1 MEFEELFTQL
11 LIDLQAVFRKNNKNT
26 SLSLSQVIVLSSI
39 PVDGIIMGDLAL
51 RIGVDNSTLT
61 RLIGVLKNKGLVKKI
76 SNNEDK
82 RSKLI
87 NLTDLGENSIKI
99 IETSTSRITE
109 KTLKS
114 LSHSDKALLK
124 ESLNKLHWDLTKY
137 KLSDN

>member
-76 SNNEDK
+76 SYNEDK

>member
-11 LIDLQAVFRKNNKNT
+11 LIDLQSVYRKNNKNT

-39 PVDGIIMGDLAL
+39 PVNGIIMGDLAL

-99 IETSTSRITE
+99 IETNTSRFTE

>member
-99 IETSTSRITE
+99 IETSTSLFTE

-114 LSHSDKALLK
+114 LSHLDKALLK

>member
-11 LIDLQAVFRKNNKNT
+11 LIDLQSVYRKNNKNT

-39 PVDGIIMGDLAL
+39 PVNGIIMGDLAL

-99 IETSTSRITE
+99 IETNTSRFTE

-137 KLSDN
+137 KLADN

>member
-99 IETSTSRITE
+99 IETRTSRFTE

-137 KLSDN
+137 KLADN

>member
-76 SNNEDK
+76 SNNE
-82 RSKLI
+82 
-87 NLTDLGENSIKI
+87 
-99 IETSTSRITE
+99 
-109 KTLKS
+109 
-114 LSHSDKALLK
+114 
-124 ESLNKLHWDLTKY
+124 
-137 KLSDN
+137 

>member
-11 LIDLQAVFRKNNKNT
+11 LIDLQAIFRKNNKNT

-99 IETSTSRITE
+99 IETSTSRFTE

-137 KLSDN
+137 KLADN

>member
-99 IETSTSRITE
+99 IETSTSLFTE

-114 LSHSDKALLK
+114 LSHLDKALLK

-137 KLSDN
+137 KLTDN

>member
-11 LIDLQAVFRKNNKNT
+11 LIDLQAVYRKNNKNT
-26 SLSLSQVIVLSSI
+26 SISLSQVIVLSSI
-39 PVDGIIMGDLAL
+39 PVNGIIMGDLAL

-87 NLTDLGENSIKI
+87 NLTHLGENSIKI
-99 IETSTSRITE
+99 IETRTSRFTE

-137 KLSDN
+137 KLADN